1 MLLAVCFGQPGQ
13 PGIRGHSLL
22 KQTFSLL
29 TGWFQFTQRTTSGL
43 VCSGRGPVCG
53 WHAAIRAPLS
63 PKALHCCGRC
73 PGMVHP
79 QEGSIFHYLDD
90 FIVMAPPGSDDCKRS
105 LDLLVSE
112 CQTLGVPLAMDW
124 RAQVQS

>member
-1 MLLAVCFGQPGQ
+1 
-13 PGIRGHSLL
+13 
-22 KQTFSLL
+22 
-29 TGWFQFTQRTTSGL
+29 
-43 VCSGRGPVCG
+43 
-53 WHAAIRAPLS
+53 
-63 PKALHCCGRC
+63 
-73 PGMVHP
+73 MVHP